1 MGITVDSGHG
11 FVLAKVVGA
20 DGSPVRWSAPLFIT
34 ITGGGVGGTV
44 GMAEVNT
51 CVVLT
56 TPDAVQR
63 FGHASSDWG
72 PVMSAA
78 VGKGGRQYSTACLL
92 ARCAALFDTL
102 RGLSGWRLCHCVW
115 PGMCARQC
123 PCCSRLCCS
132 VGKAAACTQLP
143 LLHHTHDTSARPG
156 RRSLTPAVAGH
167 TSVPGTESAFAE
179 DTRPYSTC
187 KGLIVDFSY
196 QGALCALCAA
206 WSCARRCAGL
216 VGAHAIAEWCLVL
229 RVRDQRQ

>member
-11 FVLAKVVGA
+11 FVLAKVVGP
-20 DGSPVRWSAPLFIT
+20 DGSPMRWSAPLFIT

-72 PVMSAA
+72 PGMSAA

-92 ARCAALFDTL
+92 ARCAAPCDTL
-102 RGLSGWRLCHCVW
+102 LGLSGCRLCHCVW

-123 PCCSRLCCS
+123 AVAPAFAAPLAKLQHALSCRCCTTHMTRLPTW
-132 VGKAAACTQLP
+132 VAAPSP
-143 LLHHTHDTSARPG
+143 LQWRD
-156 RRSLTPAVAGH
+156 TPACLAQNLLSLR
-167 TSVPGTESAFAE
+167 TPGPTPHARASLSTFP
-179 DTRPYSTC
+179 TRV
-187 KGLIVDFSY
+187 G
-196 QGALCALCAA
+196 CALCAQPGPVQGGVQA
-206 WSCARRCAGL
+206 W
-216 VGAHAIAEWCLVL
+216 
-229 RVRDQRQ
+229 